1 MRKRHASSV
10 APLLLLALAVS
21 APAPARGASPPA
33 QLTLV
38 YTADLGGHLEPC
50 GCTVDQRGGLARMAA
65 VLAGIRAEGHPV
77 VFLGG
82 GDLLFDGRPEG
93 EERRQAI
100 SAARTAA
107 EALRRMHLDATVAGE
122 RDAFLGAAFL
132 AKLRLPLTDGRLL
145 SAGAT
150 KVGFGPLGRVPS
162 AAVRVA
168 VLHEGGTR
176 AGAARADEARRAGVT
191 VLFTSHRANLL
202 DDDVNRVLL
211 DGPVPVVQ
219 VQGRGQSLAR
229 VDLFL
234 RGDRSRAFEVLP
246 AAAERDEELELL
258 ETRRVEYAR
267 RREAALAGQQAELA
281 QALASKLDELA
292 ARAGALRSK
301 PLPGPPLDRPSL
313 RVSFIPLTQELPEDR
328 AVHALL
334 ARHHEEVGRDNLARA
349 RAEARPCPPPAA
361 GAATYIGTAEA
372 PHGGVS
378 SCKGCHPEAV
388 AQWETTKHARAWAT
402 LVKGGRT
409 HDLECVS
416 CHVTGWREPG
426 GACSVAATEGRRDVQ
441 CESCHGPASLHAF
454 DPPGHIVR
462 APGEERCRTCHTP
475 EHSTRFEPTSFF
487 KRVIGPGHGDGLRGP
502 PRPP

>member
-10 APLLLLALAVS
+10 GPFLLIALATS
-21 APAPARGASPPA
+21 APAPAPAASPPA
-33 QLTLV
+33 QLTVV

-65 VLAGIRAEGHPV
+65 VLARIRAEGQPV
-77 VFLGG
+77 VFVGG
-82 GDLLFDGRPEG
+82 GDLLFDTRPEG

-107 EALRRMHLDATVAGE
+107 QALRRMRLDATLSGE
-122 RDAFLGAAFL
+122 RDAYLGPAFL
-132 AKLRLPLTDGRLL
+132 AELGLPVTDGRLL

-150 KVGFGPLGRVPS
+150 KVGFGPLGRVP
-162 AAVRVA
+162 AAPVRLA
-168 VLHEGGTR
+168 VLQEGGTR
-176 AGAARADEARRAGVT
+176 AGAARAEEARRGGVS

-234 RGDRSRAFEVLP
+234 RGDRSRGFEVLP

-258 ETRRVEYAR
+258 EARRVEYAR
-267 RREAALAGQQAELA
+267 RRAAALAEQQAELA
-281 QALASKLDELA
+281 QALATKLEELA
-292 ARAGALRSK
+292 ARALALRSK

-313 RVSFIPLTQELPEDR
+313 RVSFIPLTQELPEDP

-334 ARHHEEVGRDNLARA
+334 ARHHEAVGRENLARA
-349 RAEARPCPPPAA
+349 RAEARPCPPPAP
-361 GAATYIGTAEA
+361 GAATFIGTEEA

-409 HDLECVS
+409 HDLDCVS
-416 CHVTGWREPG
+416 CHVTGWKEPG

-487 KRVIGPGHGDGLRGP
+487 KGVLGPGHGDGLRGR
-502 PRPP
+502 PRLP